1 MNIASLYEKFKAS
14 TGICT
19 DTRKIEKG
27 NLFFALKG
35 PNFNANKLAE
45 QAFSLGASYA
55 VIDDI
60 EYDNDSRCVLVNNAL
75 ETLQALANYHR
86 KQLTIP
92 VIAITG
98 SNGKTT
104 TKELTRNV
112 LATKYKVSATIGNLN
127 NHIGVPLTLLGIKPN
142 IEIAIIE
149 MGANHVGEIA
159 ELCKIAE
166 PTHGLITNIGK
177 AHLEGFGG
185 FEGVIRGKTEMYH
198 WLIETGG
205 GIFVNSQ
212 NEILSNIAERRMKS
226 PIYYPAKGDFLELT
240 LIEAKPN
247 IVFEDD
253 RGRRTATLLSGAYN
267 FENIATALCVGK
279 YFKVD
284 MEMAKQAV
292 ATYRPDNNRSQ
303 ILEKESNTII
313 MDAYNANPT
322 SMKAALENLNLLSAP
337 SKVAILGDM
346 LELGAE
352 SEKEHKAIGELTL
365 GYDFQKIIFCGP
377 HMKAAK
383 EMNPS
388 ALYFE
393 KKEGVNEYLKSVSI
407 MDSIVLLKGSRGM
420 GLESLLD
427 FIK

>member
-1 MNIASLYEKFKAS
+1 MNIASLYEKYIAS

-45 QAFSLGASYA
+45 QALSLGASYA
-55 VIDDI
+55 VIDDA
-60 EYDNDSRCVLVNNAL
+60 EYDNDPRCVLVADVL
-75 ETLQALANYHR
+75 EALQALANYHR
-86 KQLTIP
+86 KQLKIP
-92 VIAITG
+92 IIAITG

-127 NHIGVPLTLLGIKPN
+127 NHIGVPLTLLSIGPD
-142 IEIAIIE
+142 IEMAIVE

-159 ELCKIAE
+159 ALCKIAE

-198 WLIETGG
+198 WLIENDGV
-205 GIFVNSQ
+205 IFVNSQ
-212 NEILSNIAERRMKS
+212 NEILSNIAQRRIES
-226 PIYYPAKGDFLELT
+226 PIYYPAKGDYLELS

-247 IVFEDD
+247 IVFEDAE
-253 RGRRTATLLSGAYN
+253 GKRTTTALSGAYN

-279 YFKVD
+279 CFKVD
-284 MEMAKQAV
+284 IEKAKQAV
-292 ATYRPDNNRSQ
+292 ATYSPDNNRSQ
-303 ILEKESNTII
+303 VLKKGSNTII

-322 SMKAALENLNLLSAP
+322 SMKAALENLSLLNATH
-337 SKVAILGDM
+337 KLAILGDM
-346 LELGAE
+346 LELGE
-352 SEKEHKAIGELTL
+352 TSKEEHSAIGVLTAQL
-365 GYDFQKIIFCGP
+365 GIEGVIFCGP

-383 EMNPS
+383 EVNPK

-393 KKEGVNEYLKSVSI
+393 TKADLNDYLSANILEGQTI
-407 MDSIVLLKGSRGM
+407 LLKGSRGM
-420 GLESLLD
+420 GLESLLG
-427 FIK
+427 FIG

>member
-19 DTRKIEKG
+19 DTRKIGKG

-35 PNFNANKLAE
+35 PNFNANKLAA
-45 QAFSLGASYA
+45 QALELGASAA
-55 VIDDI
+55 VIDDA
-60 EYDNDSRCVLVNNAL
+60 EYNTDSRCVLVDDAL

-86 KQLTIP
+86 KQLNIP
-92 VIAITG
+92 IIAITG

-112 LATKYKVSATIGNLN
+112 LATKYKVFATIGNLN
-127 NHIGVPLTLLGIKPN
+127 NHIGVPLTLLSIGPD
-142 IEIAIIE
+142 IEVAIVE

-159 ELCKIAE
+159 ALCKIAE

-198 WLIETGG
+198 WLIESGG
-205 GIFVNSQ
+205 TIFVNSQ
-212 NEILSNIAERRMKS
+212 NEILSNIAQRRIES
-226 PIYYPAKGDFLELT
+226 PIYYPAKGDYLELS

-247 IVFEDD
+247 IVFEDAD
-253 RGRRTATLLSGAYN
+253 GERTTTTLSGAYN

-279 YFKVD
+279 FFEVD
-284 MEMAKQAV
+284 MTKAKNAV
-292 ATYRPDNNRSQ
+292 ANYSPDNNRSQ
-303 ILEKESNTII
+303 ILEKGSNTII

-322 SMKAALENLNLLSAP
+322 SMKAALENLSLLGTDN
-337 SKVAILGDM
+337 KMAILGDM
-346 LELGAE
+346 LELGAT
-352 SEKEHKAIGELTL
+352 SQVEHSAIGTLTSEL
-365 GYDFQKIIFCGP
+365 GIEEVIFCGP

-383 EMNPS
+383 DANPK
-388 ALYFE
+388 AVYFE
-393 KKEGVNEYLKSVSI
+393 TKAALNDYLMANTI
-407 MDSIVLLKGSRGM
+407 ENRTILLKGSRGM
-420 GLESLLD
+420 GLESLLE
-427 FIK
+427 FIE

>member
-14 TGICT
+14 TGIST
-19 DTRKIEKG
+19 DTREIEMG

-45 QAFSLGASYA
+45 QALSLGASYA
-55 VIDDI
+55 VIDDS
-60 EYDNDSRCVLVNNAL
+60 EYENNPLCVLVGDAL
-75 ETLQALANYHR
+75 ETLQALANHHR
-86 KQLTIP
+86 RQLTIP
-92 VIAITG
+92 IIAITG

-112 LATKYKVSATIGNLN
+112 LATKYMVSATIGNLN
-127 NHIGVPLTLLGIKPN
+127 NHIGVPLTLLSIGTD
-142 IEIAIIE
+142 IEMAIIE

-159 ELCKIAE
+159 ALCKIAE

-198 WLIETGG
+198 WLIENGG
-205 GIFVNSQ
+205 TIFVNSQ
-212 NEILSNIAERRMKS
+212 NEILSNIAQRRIES
-226 PIYYPAKGDFLELT
+226 PIYYPAKGDFLALS

-247 IVFEDD
+247 IVFED
-253 RGRRTATLLSGAYN
+253 GEGKRTTTTLSGAYN

-284 MEMAKQAV
+284 MEKATQAV
-292 ATYRPDNNRSQ
+292 ATYSPDNNRSQ
-303 ILEKESNTII
+303 ILEKGSNTII

-322 SMKAALENLNLLSAP
+322 SMKAALENLSLLNAT
-337 SKVAILGDM
+337 SKLAILGDM
-346 LELGAE
+346 LELGETSEAE
-352 SEKEHKAIGELTL
+352 HSAIGALTSEL
-365 GYDFQKIIFCGP
+365 GIEEVIFCGP
-377 HMKAAK
+377 HMKTAK
-383 EMNPS
+383 EANPK

-393 KKEGVNEYLKSVSI
+393 TKSALNDHL
-407 MDSIVLLKGSRGM
+407 MANIVENRTILLKGSRGM
-420 GLESLLD
+420 GLESVLD
-427 FIK
+427 FIG

>member
-1 MNIASLYEKFKAS
+1 MNIASLYEKFIAS

-45 QAFSLGASYA
+45 QALNQGASYA
-55 VIDDI
+55 VIDDA
-60 EYDNDSRCVLVNNAL
+60 EYNTDSRCVLVDDAL

-86 KQLTIP
+86 KQLKIP
-92 VIAITG
+92 IIAITG

-127 NHIGVPLTLLGIKPN
+127 NHIGVPLTLLSIGPD
-142 IEIAIIE
+142 IEMAIVE

-159 ELCKIAE
+159 ALCKIAE

-198 WLIETGG
+198 WLIENDG

-212 NEILSNIAERRMKS
+212 NEILSNIAQRRIKS
-226 PIYYPAKGDFLELT
+226 PIYYPAKGDYLEVS

-247 IVFEDD
+247 IVFEDAEG
-253 RGRRTATLLSGAYN
+253 GRTTTALSGAYN

-284 MEMAKQAV
+284 MERAKQAV
-292 ATYRPDNNRSQ
+292 ATYSPDNNRSQ
-303 ILEKESNTII
+303 VLKKGSNTII

-322 SMKAALENLNLLSAP
+322 SMKAALENLSLLNATH
-337 SKVAILGDM
+337 KLVILGDM
-346 LELGAE
+346 LELGE
-352 SEKEHKAIGELTL
+352 TSKEEHSAIGALTAQL
-365 GYDFQKIIFCGP
+365 GIEGVIFCGP

-383 EMNPS
+383 EANS
-388 ALYFE
+388 KAQYFE
-393 KKEGVNEYLKSVSI
+393 TKADLNDYLSANILEGQTI
-407 MDSIVLLKGSRGM
+407 LLKGSRGM

-427 FIK
+427 FIG